1 MATIKA
7 TCPVC
12 GDVDLTPRQVSV
24 RVVEAIEESAARRSY
39 AFVCPTCH
47 ETVRKPADAE
57 VVRLLASAGVRICCV
72 EVPAEA
78 REPHTGAALGYD
90 DLLDFALWLDSHDAL
105 AALLEPARRR

>member
-12 GDVDLTPRQVSV
+12 GDVDLTPRQVTV
-24 RVVEAIEESAARRSY
+24 RVVEAIEQTQARRSY
-39 AFVCPTCH
+39 SFQCPGCH
-47 ETVRKPADAE
+47 ETVCKPADVE
-57 VVRLLASAGVRICCV
+57 VVRLLASAGVTVVRV

-78 REPHTGAALGYD
+78 RERHAGAPLGYD

-105 AALLEPARRR
+105 AGLLEPARRR